1 MWSRG
6 VDTQRFHP
14 RHRDLQM
21 RTRLSGDQPEKN
33 LLLYAGR
40 LAPEKQV
47 ETLLPVLQ
55 SRPHLRL
62 ALVGDGPARGKLESL
77 FADTGTVFT
86 GYLRGTD
93 LSQAYASADCF
104 VFPSTVAGVRRDP
117 NGRGH
122 AGQSRLAEIHRCGG
136 VE

>member
-14 RHRDLQM
+14 RPRDLQM
-21 RTRLSGDQPEKN
+21 RTRLSGGQPEKN

-77 FADTGTVFT
+77 FADTGAVFT

-104 VFPSTVAGVRRDP
+104 VFPLP
-117 NGRGH
+117 
-122 AGQSRLAEIHRCGG
+122 
-136 VE
+136 

>member
-21 RTRLSGDQPEKN
+21 RTRLSSGQPEKN

-77 FADTGTVFT
+77 FADTGPCSLATCAARTFRKRMPRPIA
-86 GYLRGTD
+86 L
-93 LSQAYASADCF
+93 F
-104 VFPSTVAGVRRDP
+104 FPLP
-117 NGRGH
+117 
-122 AGQSRLAEIHRCGG
+122 
-136 VE
+136 

>member
-21 RTRLSGDQPEKN
+21 RTRLSGGQPEKN

-47 ETLLPVLQ
+47 ETLLPRAPKPPPPSPRVGGRRSG
-55 SRPHLRL
+55 SRQI
-62 ALVGDGPARGKLESL
+62 GKSI
-77 FADTGTVFT
+77 
-86 GYLRGTD
+86 R
-93 LSQAYASADCF
+93 
-104 VFPSTVAGVRRDP
+104 
-117 NGRGH
+117 
-122 AGQSRLAEIHRCGG
+122 
-136 VE
+136 